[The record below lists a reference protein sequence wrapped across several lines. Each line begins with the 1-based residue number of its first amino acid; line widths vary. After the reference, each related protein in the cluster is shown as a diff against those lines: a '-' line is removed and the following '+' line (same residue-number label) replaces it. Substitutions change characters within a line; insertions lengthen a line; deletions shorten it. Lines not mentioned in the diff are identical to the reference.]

1 MANFT
6 GNPDLS
12 PESSKGW
19 DAGIEQRLFSDRL
32 TLDATYF
39 NNRIT
44 DLIQGS
50 GITSRNL
57 NGTSKIQGLEL
68 ALDAK
73 LSRELTLNGQYTY
86 TNTKDANGTELV
98 RRARHMASLNVN
110 YGFLDDRANLNL
122 GIDYTGEQRDIQF
135 SNFFATSSA
144 VTLDDFVLLGVAGS
158 YRLTDNIKLTAR
170 LENLLDQDYQEVL
183 GFDAPGI
190 GAYVGVRTTF
200 RLP

>member
-1 MANFT
+1 M
-6 GNPDLS
+6 
-12 PESSKGW
+12 
-19 DAGIEQRLFSDRL
+19 EQRLFADRL

-50 GITSRNL
+50 GNTSRNL

-68 ALDAK
+68 TLDV
-73 LSRELTLNGQYTY
+73 EIDHGLTLTGQYTY
-86 TNTKDANGTELV
+86 TDTEDANGAELV

-110 YGFLDDRANLNL
+110 YSFLDERANINL
-122 GIDYTGEQRDIQF
+122 GVDYNGEQKDTQF
-135 SNFFATSSA
+135 SNFFATRSTVS
-144 VTLDDFVLLGVAGS
+144 LDDFVLLGVAGS

-183 GFDAPGI
+183 GFDDPGI
-190 GAYVGVRTTF
+190 GGYVGVRTTF
-200 RLP
+200 RLQ